1 MRTFMKVSLTAA
13 FALGILGLH
22 AAQAADVPFPQGQA
36 EAPPQAYGPP
46 PEQSYAYP
54 PPPVAYG
61 YPPPAVFYA
70 PPPYVVVPGPYF
82 VRGPYWSGYA
92 SRYALAMATG
102 DTVGAGKNT
111 VRKENA
117 APPERAA

>member
-1 MRTFMKVSLTAA
+1 MRTLMKVSLTAA
-13 FALGILGLH
+13 FALGLLGLH

-36 EAPPQAYGPP
+36 EAPPPQAYG
-46 PEQSYAYP
+46 

-82 VRGPYWSGYA
+82 VRGPYWRGYA
-92 SRYALAMATG
+92 PRYAYG
-102 DTVGAGKNT
+102 YGHWGYG
-111 VRKENA
+111 R
-117 APPERAA
+117 RW